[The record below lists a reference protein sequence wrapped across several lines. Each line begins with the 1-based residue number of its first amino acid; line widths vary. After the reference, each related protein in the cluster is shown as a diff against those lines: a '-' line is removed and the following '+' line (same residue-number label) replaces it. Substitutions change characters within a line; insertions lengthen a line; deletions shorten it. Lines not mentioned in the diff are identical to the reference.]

1 MSSNIRINR
10 ICEYCGLD
18 FQAKTT
24 VTRFCSHTCNSRAG
38 KLKIKQLKMGLSEQ
52 QTQAVKSKPI
62 VELQAKEFLTVR
74 EVAKLLNSSKDTIYA
89 LIRKGTIN
97 AVNLGTHQT
106 KIRRSEIDKLFNQE
120 QVVAMIKEVKV
131 LPLKIKDCYSIGEAI
146 RISGM
151 SEKALYS
158 AIKRNNISKFQA
170 GKFVYVSK
178 TDIHNLTNT
187 PLKANDL

>member
-38 KLKIKQLKMGLSEQ
+38 KLRIKQLKMGLSEQ
-52 QTQAVKSKPI
+52 QTQTVKSKPM
-62 VELQAKEFLTVR
+62 VELQAKEFLSVR

-97 AVNLGTHQT
+97 AVNLGAHQT
-106 KIRRSEIDKLFNQE
+106 KIKRSEIDKLFNQE

-131 LPLKIKDCYSIGEAI
+131 IPLKIKDCYSMGEAI

-158 AIKRNNISKFQA
+158 AIKRNNISKFQE

-178 TDIHNLTNT
+178 ADIHNLTNT
-187 PLKANDL
+187 TLKDSNL